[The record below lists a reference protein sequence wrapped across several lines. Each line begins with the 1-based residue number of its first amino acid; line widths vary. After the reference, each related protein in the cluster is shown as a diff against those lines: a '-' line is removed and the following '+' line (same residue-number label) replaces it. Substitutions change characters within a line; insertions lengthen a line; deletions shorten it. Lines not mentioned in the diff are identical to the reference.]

1 MKNTLRV
8 TFVTLLTPLLISC
21 GGGGDNGCSAVLGLL
36 PGAGCSTPNTAPV
49 ANAGVTQNVST
60 GSLVTLDGTGS
71 RDANNQSL
79 TYLWQMTAVP
89 AGSLAALS
97 SSTSAKPTFTA
108 DVSGSYTVS
117 LVVNDGKTNSPS
129 SVMNVYASLGN
140 KSPTAIAGTNQ
151 SVSIGSV
158 VTLDGTTSS
167 DPDPDTL
174 TYKWVLASVPLK
186 STAVLS
192 SSVSPNPT
200 FTADL
205 PGTYSAILTVSD
217 GKLESTPSVVTI
229 TASPGNQKPNAK
241 AGASQNVSLKTGI
254 TPVTL
259 DGTESYDK
267 DNDRI
272 TYQWTLVTKPE
283 KSTASLINDTTPKPS
298 FNADL
303 AGTYVA
309 SLTVCDSKKLCS
321 DPDSNSV
328 TSVTV
333 SSINLAPVADAGFTQ
348 NVKVGLV
355 RLDGT
360 KSYDPNGD
368 SFGFAWKMVSMPA
381 TSTASFNDATS
392 PIPTFDAKVVGTYV
406 ASLVVTDSKWLKSEN
421 TPTSSVAIN
430 VTATNNQPQAIVE
443 KTQTAVLGTVKLD
456 GSKSVDKDGDVLKYT
471 WALLASPANS
481 KATLSLTTIP
491 TPTFEADKAGVYVF
505 SLIVNDGQVDSAPA
519 TVTVTASAA
528 NLPPTAVAG
537 DSQNVITGALVKLD
551 GSKSS
556 DPNPG
561 DPMIYKWA
569 IVTKPAGSMASLTAD
584 TSADPTFRADV
595 SGVYLFSLIVNDGK
609 ENSSV
614 VTTTVTAAA
623 ANSAPVA
630 NAGVAQSVS
639 IGPIT
644 LDGSASSDA
653 NGDRLT
659 YAWSF
664 LAKPLGSTAQFVDS
678 TSPKPQFTADQPGT
692 YIAGLVVNDGK
703 VSSTMATTQVIASVA
718 NSAPV
723 AVAGA
728 FQNVVTGQ
736 PVTVDGSGSTDANG
750 DVLNYTWL
758 IVSKP
763 TDSSVTLPT
772 GTAARRIFT
781 TDKNGTYVLSLR
793 VNDGKVDSSNIDYVT
808 ITAGAANLAPV
819 ANAGVAQTVARN
831 TQVKLDASASTD
843 ANGDILIYRW
853 VLTYR
858 PTNSTAVLSS
868 ATAREPT
875 FTADQ
880 AGVYVATL
888 VVSDGRLDSTQVT
901 IAITATP

>member
-71 RDANNQSL
+71 RDVNNQSL

-97 SSTSAKPTFTA
+97 SSTSAKPSFTA

-129 SVMNVYASLGN
+129 SVMNVYASIN
-140 KSPTAIAGTNQ
+140 NVDPVANAGTHQ

-167 DPDPDTL
+167 DANRDTL
-174 TYKWVLASVPLK
+174 TYKWRLGSVPLN
-186 STAVLS
+186 STATLS
-192 SSVSPNPT
+192 STVSPNPK

-205 PGTYSAILTVSD
+205 AGTYSAILTVND
-217 GKLESTPSVVTI
+217 GKVESTPSVVTI
-229 TASPGNQKPNAK
+229 TASPGNQKPIAK
-241 AGASQNVSLKTGI
+241 AGASQNVSLKTGM

-259 DGTESYDK
+259 DGTESFDK

-272 TYQWTLVTKPE
+272 TYKWTLVTKPD

-298 FNADL
+298 FNADV

-309 SLTVCDSKKLCS
+309 SLTVYDGKLYS

-333 SSINLAPVADAGFTQ
+333 SANNSAPVADAGVPQ
-348 NVKVGLV
+348 NVKLGLV

-368 SFGFAWKMVSMPA
+368 SFGFAWKMISMPA
-381 TSTASFNDATS
+381 TSTASINDATS
-392 PIPTFDAKVVGTYV
+392 PTPTFEAKVVGTYV
-406 ASLVVTDSKWLKSEN
+406 ASLVVTDSKLLKSEN
-421 TPTSSVAIN
+421 TATVTIN
-430 VTATNNQPQAIVE
+430 VTATNNPPEAIVE
-443 KTQTAVLGTVKLD
+443 KNQTALLGTVKLD
-456 GSKSVDKDGDVLKYT
+456 GSKSVDKDGDALKYK
-471 WALLASPANS
+471 WALLASPATS
-481 KATLSLTTIP
+481 KATLSNVAIAS
-491 TPTFEADKAGVYVF
+491 PTFDADKAGIYVF
-505 SLIVNDGQVDSAPA
+505 SLIVNDNLVDSVPV

-528 NLPPTAVAG
+528 NLAPTANAG
-537 DSQNVITGALVKLD
+537 EPQNVITGNLVTLD

-561 DPMIYKWA
+561 DPMNYKWA
-569 IVTKPAGSMASLTAD
+569 IVTKPAGSLASLTD
-584 TSADPTFRADV
+584 ETSARPTFRADI
-595 SGVYLFSLIVNDGK
+595 SGVYLFSLVVNDGK
-609 ENSSV
+609 ESSSV
-614 VTTTVTAAA
+614 VTTTVTAAT
-623 ANSAPVA
+623 ANSAPTA

-639 IGPIT
+639 TGIVT
-644 LDGSASSDA
+644 LDGSASFDV

-664 LAKPLGSTAQFVDS
+664 LAKPVGSTAQFVDS

-692 YIAGLVVNDGK
+692 YIAGLLVNDGK

-772 GTAARRIFT
+772 GTAAKRIFT

>member
-8 TFVTLLTPLLISC
+8 TFVTLLTPLLIAC
-21 GGGGDNGCSAVLGLL
+21 GGGGGSGCSAVLGLL

-97 SSTSAKPTFTA
+97 SSTSAKPSFTA

-129 SVMNVYASLGN
+129 SVMNVYASIN
-140 KSPTAIAGTNQ
+140 NVDPVANAGTNQ

-167 DPDPDTL
+167 DANRDTL
-174 TYKWVLASVPLK
+174 TYKWRLGSVPLK
-186 STAVLS
+186 STATLS
-192 SSVSPNPT
+192 STVSPNPK

-205 PGTYSAILTVSD
+205 EGTYSAILTVND
-217 GKLESTPSVVTI
+217 GKVESTPSVVTI
-229 TASPGNQKPNAK
+229 TASPGNQKPIAK
-241 AGASQNVSLKTGI
+241 AGASQNVSLKTGM

-272 TYQWTLVTKPE
+272 TYKWTLVTKPD
-283 KSTASLINDTTPKPS
+283 KSTASLINETTPKPS
-298 FNADL
+298 FNADV

-309 SLTVCDSKKLCS
+309 SLTVYDGKLYS

-333 SSINLAPVADAGFTQ
+333 SVNNLPPIADAGVTQ
-348 NVKVGLV
+348 NVKLGPVK
-355 RLDGT
+355 LDGT

-368 SFGFAWKMVSMPA
+368 SFGFAWKMISMPA
-381 TSTASFNDATS
+381 ISTASFNDGTS
-392 PIPTFDAKVVGTYV
+392 PTPTFEAKVVGTYV
-406 ASLVVTDSKWLKSEN
+406 ASLVVTDSKGLKSEN
-421 TPTSSVAIN
+421 TPTSSVTIN

-537 DSQNVITGALVKLD
+537 DPQNVITGTLVTLD

-561 DPMIYKWA
+561 DPMNYKWA
-569 IVTKPAGSMASLTAD
+569 IVTKPAGSMASLTGD
-584 TSADPTFRADV
+584 TSAQPTFRADV
-595 SGVYLFSLIVNDGK
+595 SGVYLFSLVVNDGK
-609 ENSSV
+609 ESSSV
-614 VTTTVTAAA
+614 VTTTVTAAT
-623 ANSAPVA
+623 ANSPPMA

-639 IGPIT
+639 TGPVT
-644 LDGSASSDA
+644 LDGSASFDA
-653 NGDRLT
+653 NGDKLT

-664 LAKPLGSTAQFVDS
+664 LAKPVGSNPQFVDS
-678 TSPKPQFTADQPGT
+678 TSPKPQFTAEQPGT
-692 YIAGLVVNDGK
+692 YIASLVVNDGK
-703 VSSTMATTQVIASVA
+703 VSSTMATTTVIASVA

-728 FQNVVTGQ
+728 PQNVVTGQ

-750 DVLNYTWL
+750 DLLGYTWF

-763 TDSSVTLPT
+763 KDSTVTLPT
-772 GTAARRIFT
+772 GTAAKRTFT
-781 TDKNGTYVLSLR
+781 PDLNGTYVLSLR
-793 VNDGKVDSSNIDYVT
+793 VNDGKVDSNNIDYIT
-808 ITAGAANLAPV
+808 ITAGVANLAPV

-831 TQVKLDASASTD
+831 ATVTLDASGSTD
-843 ANGDILIYRW
+843 ANKDILIYRW

-858 PTNSTAVLSS
+858 PTNSTAVLSN
-868 ATAREPT
+868 ANAEKPT
-875 FTADQ
+875 FVADQ